1 MHASHFLRRAGR
13 SLGLPHQEG
22 SLAESSQTKIKTGFL
37 LQQVESFRKLFP
49 GEKGVQAE
57 PLMRLKKGSQCSLSK
72 GCDQLDQGCWDS
84 SGVWGVNPPLP
95 PPPPYPTLTLQ
106 RQCSLEARD
115 RSLPRP
121 AFLHAISRSLARL
134 SSDAK
139 QVMRLVPLFS
149 QQTN

>member
-1 MHASHFLRRAGR
+1 MHASHFLRRRAGR

-49 GEKGVQAE
+49 GEEGLQAE
-57 PLMRLKKGSQCSLSK
+57 PLMRLKKGSGAPCLRAVISWIRDAGTPVGCGEQPLPYLPTHLTPTPQHQCSL
-72 GCDQLDQGCWDS
+72 G
-84 SGVWGVNPPLP
+84 
-95 PPPPYPTLTLQ
+95 
-106 RQCSLEARD
+106 ARD
-115 RSLPRP
+115 RSRPRL

-139 QVMRLVPLFS
+139 QVM
-149 QQTN
+149 